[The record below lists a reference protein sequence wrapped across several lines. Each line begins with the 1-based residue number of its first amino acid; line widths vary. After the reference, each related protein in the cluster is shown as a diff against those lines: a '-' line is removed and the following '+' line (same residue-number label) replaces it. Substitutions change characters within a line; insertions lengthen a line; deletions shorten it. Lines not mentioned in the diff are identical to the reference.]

1 MGARAFGAQD
11 DDISGKEN
19 ILQNGFI
26 VGDDTE
32 PLPEGSSPN
41 IDVSSEYNVDSDE
54 PVAET
59 DSGSVVNDSHAD
71 TGMSTGG
78 MGDLT
83 CVINPEEFAR
93 L

>member
-1 MGARAFGAQD
+1 MEARAFGAQD

-19 ILQNGFI
+19 ILQDGFI

-41 IDVSSEYNVDSDE
+41 IDVSSEYNHDSDE
-54 PVAET
+54 PLAESET
-59 DSGSVVNDSHAD
+59 GSVANDSNAD
-71 TGMSTGG
+71 IGRSTGT

-83 CVINPEEFAR
+83 CVINT
-93 L
+93 